1 MSVFVDIDK
10 NLASPSGGFQ
20 LAPKF
25 ETGKGM
31 TVFFGPSAS
40 GKTSTLK
47 CIAGLLR
54 PDSGVIKVN
63 DKVFFDSACLVDL
76 PARKR
81 RVGYVLQDL
90 ALFPHLSVVGNI
102 AYGLRGLTLWA
113 RRSRVD
119 EMLEL
124 MRLKGTADCR
134 PAQLS
139 GGQRQRV
146 ALARALV
153 IRPEILLLDEPF
165 TALDTAVREKLRAD
179 IANIQSSHNV
189 PMLLVTHDLEEAFE
203 LGERLVVFDKGRVL
217 QVGSRDE
224 VFYRPRNK
232 TVARFVGTKNIFS
245 GKLLKVEN
253 GWGTVAADGFEVVC
267 PVTNGFSA
275 GSPVEFCIRPE
286 EVMVVRPGRELG
298 PEIEAN
304 ILQGRVVE
312 ASHLGASFVTK
323 VKLSRGSKRDYDFTI
338 KLPSHAFNRLRLGVG
353 SDVSISLKKNAL
365 HLLEAGETDD

>member
-1 MSVFVDIDK
+1 MSVLVDIK
-10 NLASPSGGFQ
+10 KSLTSPSGNFG

-25 ETGKGM
+25 ETGQGM

-40 GKTSTLK
+40 GKTSTLG
-47 CIAGLLR
+47 CIAGLSR

-63 DKVFFDSACLVDL
+63 DKVFFDSACRVDL

-90 ALFPHLSVVGNI
+90 ALFPHLSVAGNI
-102 AYGLRGLTLWA
+102 AYGLRGLTQWA
-113 RRSRVD
+113 KRSRVD

-124 MRLKGTADCR
+124 MRLRGTADSR
-134 PAQLS
+134 PEQLS

-179 IANIQSSHNV
+179 IANIQSAYNM

-203 LGERLVVFDKGRVL
+203 LGERLVIFDKGSVL
-217 QVGSRDE
+217 QVGTRDE
-224 VFYRPRNK
+224 VFYHPRNK

-286 EVMVVRPGRELG
+286 EVMVVRPGRELN
-298 PEIEAN
+298 PAIEAN

-312 ASHLGASFVTK
+312 AAHLGASFVTK
-323 VKLSRGSKRDYDFTI
+323 VKLASGSRGDYDFTI
-338 KLPSHAFNRLRLGVG
+338 KLPSHAFKSLRLGVG
-353 SDVSISLKKNAL
+353 RDISISLKKNSL
-365 HLLEAGETDD
+365 HLLEAENAE